1 MLNKF
6 RKIFDFYQKP
16 TVFIIAHIL
25 VSVLCIY
32 SAYRVLFN
40 YEMYNSYG
48 KFSLL
53 SFIVSTLILIM
64 NIIIAL
70 RKKMPLE
77 KIFVLVIIPIGLAFT
92 FLQLP
97 KLKPDEPYHFYRAY
111 DIVNGNIYP
120 KKNSE
125 TNISEIEVPVGYIN
139 QVFTLTYQN
148 VHENAFEEIDYEETD
163 IVYSTAAGYSLVTY
177 LPSAL
182 ALAICKAFSF
192 SGVISMYMARLFN
205 LIITIVIG
213 YFIIK
218 KVPMGKAVFFI
229 LMLNPMFLHQATAI
243 NTDAIV
249 NVLSFAFIAYI
260 LHLKFNAKQVKIKT
274 LLLLFA
280 MLIIIT
286 LGKLVYFPLVLLLL
300 IIPKE
305 KIVNKKNIICIVTL
319 IIINIILI
327 ILSQMVHYELPD
339 IYMSS
344 TMGTKEVVIEIVKNP
359 LKYFRILWN
368 TIEQMGFEYITT
380 FAGRYQDWYETE
392 SKSPAVIIYLILL
405 ALCVIY
411 DRNKSDEKYVI
422 SKKDKW
428 ILFISVF
435 IIINLI
441 FFAFYMSYDLSR
453 EEFIIGIQGRYFI
466 PVVPMILMGYYPKK
480 KSEILN
486 KYLYYCVPLLLYCN
500 ISIILNIVK

>member
-1 MLNKF
+1 MLNKLK
-6 RKIFDFYQKP
+6 KIFELYQKP
-16 TVFIIAHIL
+16 LVLVLTQIL
-25 VSVLCIY
+25 ISVLCTY
-32 SAYRVLFN
+32 SAYRVLYN
-40 YEMYNSYG
+40 IEMYNTYG
-48 KFSLL
+48 MLSLI
-53 SFIVSTLILIM
+53 SFIGSALIIVT

-70 RKKMPLE
+70 IKKMSLE
-77 KIFVLVIIPIGLAFT
+77 KIFVLIIIPIGLAFT

-111 DIVNGNIYP
+111 DIVNGNVYP

-139 QVFTLTYQN
+139 QVSTLTYQN
-148 VHENAFEEIDYEETD
+148 IHKNAFKKIDYAETD

-182 ALAICKAFSF
+182 ALAICKIFSF
-192 SGVISMYMARLFN
+192 SGVIAMYMARLFN
-205 LIITIVIG
+205 LIITIIIG
-213 YFIIK
+213 YFTIK
-218 KVPMGKAVFFI
+218 KVPIGKAIFFV

-243 NTDAIV
+243 NTDALV

-260 LHLKFNAKQVKIKT
+260 LYLKFNAKQVKIRT

-280 MLIIIT
+280 MLIVIT

-300 IIPKE
+300 MIPKE
-305 KIVNKKNIICIVTL
+305 KIVNKKNIVCIVTL

-327 ILSQMVHYELPD
+327 LLSQMVHYELPD

-344 TMGTKEVVIEIVKNP
+344 TMGAKEVVIEIVKNP
-359 LKYFRILWN
+359 LKYLKILGN

-392 SKSPAVIIYLILL
+392 SKSPAVIIYLIIMV
-405 ALCVIY
+405 LCVIY
-411 DRNKSDEKYVI
+411 DKNKSDEKYEI

-428 ILFISVF
+428 IFFIAVF

-453 EEFIIGIQGRYFI
+453 EKFIIGIQGRYFI
-466 PVVPMILMGYYPKK
+466 PVVPMILMGYYPKN
-480 KSEILN
+480 KSKILN
-486 KYLYYCVPLLLYCN
+486 KFLYYCVPLLLYCN
-500 ISIILNIVK
+500 TSIILNIIK